1 MLNSCSDPSPLPC
14 RPYNDPLPPRQR
26 AQIASGIAQ
35 AMAHLHARKVVHR
48 DIKPGNI
55 LLEKR
60 VRRGRDAPRVVLAD
74 LGIACR
80 MEDGQDYATVE
91 DIRYS
96 LPTLCIE
103 GSAGSDRED
112 AFISHQHHSRSH
124 LISLVAP
131 LPCGL

>member
-1 MLNSCSDPSPLPC
+1 
-14 RPYNDPLPPRQR
+14 
-26 AQIASGIAQ
+26 
-35 AMAHLHARKVVHR
+35 MAHLHARKMVHR

-60 VRRGRDAPRVVLAD
+60 LRRGRDGLRVVLAD

-96 LPTLCIE
+96 LLTQHME
-103 GSAGSDRED
+103 GETGGVGRLRQRRRRCP
-112 AFISHQHHSRSH
+112 HQHHPLHIRLHFKQSSRD
-124 LISLVAP
+124 INA
-131 LPCGL
+131 